1 MLSVYSILVSK
12 DLDPFGNKDLWPCSF
27 SRHPFLSTINFL
39 CFFSIGF
46 STFLGMIV
54 LAFASSEIFRI
65 FFRMFLGIVLFGLLH
80 GLCILPVY
88 LSLFCWRRAVTKP
101 HSGRVSVESLEGR
114 AADNED
120 APVENCGKV
129 NSEGPVKSGDLGSA
143 SSNEGFELNEQV
155 KPMDGN
161 VTEQQTSQEGE
172 KDGERK
178 VEDTGSQNDVFPA
191 HSSENTNEKQESSV
205 EEEQNTESGKKDL
218 DTELNELEEELA
230 SKDLA
235 ASEDN
240 VSDAS
245 TKL

>member
-1 MLSVYSILVSK
+1 
-12 DLDPFGNKDLWPCSF
+12 
-27 SRHPFLSTINFL
+27 
-39 CFFSIGF
+39 
-46 STFLGMIV
+46 MIV

-88 LSLFCWRRAVTKP
+88 LSLFCWRPAVTKP
-101 HSGRVSVESLEGR
+101 LSGRVGVESLEGG

-129 NSEGPVKSGDLGSA
+129 NSEGPVKGRDLGSA

-155 KPMDGN
+155 KPMDDK
-161 VTEQQTSQEGE
+161 VTKQQTSQEGE
-172 KDGERK
+172 KDGEKK

-191 HSSENTNEKQESSV
+191 HISENTNEKQESSV
-205 EEEQNTESGKKDL
+205 EEEQNTESGKEDIA
-218 DTELNELEEELA
+218 TELNELEKEEAQTSA
-230 SKDLA
+230 SKDLVS
-235 ASEDN
+235 SEDN
-240 VSDAS
+240 FSDSS

>member
-1 MLSVYSILVSK
+1 MNSLGVT
-12 DLDPFGNKDLWPCSF
+12 
-27 SRHPFLSTINFL
+27 RL
-39 CFFSIGF
+39 CFFAVGF

-54 LAFASSEIFRI
+54 LAFAASEIFRI

-88 LSLFCWRRAVTKP
+88 LSLFCWRPAITRP
-101 HSGRVSVESLEGR
+101 LSGRVSDESLEGQ

-129 NSEGPVKSGDLGSA
+129 NSDGPVRDGDLKSA

-155 KPMDGN
+155 KPMDYN
-161 VTEQQTSQEGE
+161 VAEQQTSQEGE

-178 VEDTGSQNDVFPA
+178 VEDTGIQDDVFAA
-191 HSSENTNEKQESSV
+191 HSGTNTDEKQGSSV
-205 EEEQNTESGKKDL
+205 EEEQNTESGKEDL
-218 DTELNELEEELA
+218 PTELNKLEKEEPQTSA
-230 SKDLA
+230 SKDLLS
-235 ASEDN
+235 SEDN
-240 VSDAS
+240 ISDAL